1 MLTQIYEV
9 TTPEMARAVS
19 RIGIDHVGAKVGGGA
34 RPRELTVAE
43 ALQVKAALG
52 GGSRFVA
59 LFMDDDIHR
68 IAAWIAAVAP
78 DIAHFGTAPDRLEP
92 EHLARLKHRFPRTR
106 MMRSIPVLGEES
118 LALALAYDG
127 VVDFLMLDSVR
138 ASDGKFGA
146 VGVPHDWTLSRRIVE
161 AVRCPVLLAG
171 GLGPDNVAEAIRA
184 VRPAGVDSK
193 TRTDV
198 DGGHEKDLD
207 KVRAYHLAAKAALG

>member
-1 MLTQIYEV
+1 LTQIYEV

-19 RIGIDHVGAKVGGGA
+19 RIGVDHVGAKVGDGA

-43 ALQVKAALG
+43 ALRVKGALEA
-52 GGSRFVA
+52 GSRFVS
-59 LFMDDDIHR
+59 LFMDHDVGR
-68 IAAWIAAVAP
+68 IAGWIAAVAP
-78 DIAHFGTAPDRLEP
+78 DIAHFGAAPDRLEA
-92 EHLARLKHRFPRTR
+92 EHVARLKHSFPGTR
-106 MMRSIPVLGEES
+106 MMRSIPMVGEES
-118 LALALAYDG
+118 LALALAHDG
-127 VVDFLMLDSVR
+127 VADFLMLDSVR

-146 VGVPHDWTLSRRIVE
+146 VGATHDWRLSRRIVE

-193 TRTDV
+193 TKTDV
-198 DGGHEKDLD
+198 DGGHEKDLG